1 MMVLPKSGR
10 HSDGR
15 RHQHSHEDRS
25 ARSDPQSFEGFEG
38 VWCEVLSWLQKQ
50 PDVTA
55 TNLLNRLMRRY
66 PERHSRRQLRTL
78 QRRVCQWRG
87 VVAEQLVY
95 TSAEQSE
102 GIEADRGV
110 IGPVGVNQK
119 LLKLR

>member
-1 MMVLPKSGR
+1 MMVLPKSRR

-25 ARSDPQSFEGFEG
+25 ARSDPQSSFEG
-38 VWCEVLSWLQKQ
+38 VWCDVLSWLQKQ

-55 TNLLNRLMRRY
+55 TNLLNRLMRRC

-95 TSAEQSE
+95 SSAEQSE

-110 IGPVGVNQK
+110 IGSVGVNQK